1 MKNKL
6 SDDLINMKKKINNF
20 FRKFY
25 FYKVPFIN
33 FSKFINGSDAHYT
46 STIFN
51 IKINNRKIL
60 KKNCEINK
68 LKNLHVLDGSVIAE
82 GLLYPTYFTML
93 NSIYTSKKIIKND
106 KKNKNTNKY

>member
-1 MKNKL
+1 MKNINFIFSWLKNFLYVGNFFLSPEFSNTYIKKTNEDFEIYSRMKNKL

-60 KKNCEINK
+60 KRIVK
-68 LKNLHVLDGSVIAE
+68 
-82 GLLYPTYFTML
+82 
-93 NSIYTSKKIIKND
+93 
-106 KKNKNTNKY
+106 